1 MNKRESERKRRK
13 EINLHD
19 ANISKNE
26 SKKFNHVNYIPLIEF
41 FIL

>member
-19 ANISKNE
+19 ANFSPYFVGLEEEEKI
-26 SKKFNHVNYIPLIEF
+26 NHVKK
-41 FIL
+41 